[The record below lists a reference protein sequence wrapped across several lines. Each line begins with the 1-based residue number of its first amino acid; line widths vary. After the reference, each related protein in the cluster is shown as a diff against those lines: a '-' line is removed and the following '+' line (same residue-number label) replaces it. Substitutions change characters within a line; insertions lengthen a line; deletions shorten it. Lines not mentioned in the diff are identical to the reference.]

1 MSNHEIMKHTHK
13 KQINAHRNW
22 MISIIDHNWN
32 ACSIRLPKKKKEASN
47 YQKKQNKFGTW
58 FDLYHRPHGNE
69 IIINHN
75 TTFKQAQSF

>member
-1 MSNHEIMKHTHK
+1 MYKSKIKICSYEQSWNNEVEHIHK

-32 ACSIRLPKKKKEASN
+32 ACSIRLPKKKKKEASN

-58 FDLYHRPHGNE
+58 FDCITDLME
-69 IIINHN
+69 M
-75 TTFKQAQSF
+75 KSS

>member
-1 MSNHEIMKHTHK
+1 MLAAS
-13 KQINAHRNW
+13 
-22 MISIIDHNWN
+22 DY
-32 ACSIRLPKKKKEASN
+32 LKKKKEASN

-69 IIINHN
+69 IIIKHN